1 MDAAGWLWGVV
12 TDDNGSLNAMRSAA
26 RLRLR
31 ALLLAPLLLLTLAA
45 CAPTVA
51 LQPAADATN
60 PKCADVIVHLPTSVA
75 TYPIRQT
82 DAQATSAWG
91 NPASVLLRCG
101 VPQTGPTADLCYSVK
116 GIDWV
121 EDSSRKPTYVYTTF
135 GRKPAVQVVIDSK
148 LTDGQG
154 TIILDALA
162 DAVGEIKQKKHVC
175 TTVIDPYKNAP
186 SPSPTPTP

>member
-1 MDAAGWLWGVV
+1 
-12 TDDNGSLNAMRSAA
+12 MRSAA

-45 CAPTVA
+45 CTPTVA
-51 LQPAADATN
+51 LEPAADATN
-60 PKCADVIVHLPTSVA
+60 PKCADVIVHLPTTVA
-75 TYPIRQT
+75 TYGIRQT

-91 NPASVLLRCG
+91 TPAAVLLRCG
-101 VPQTGPTADLCYSVK
+101 VKQTGPTADLCYSVK

-162 DAVGEIKQKKHVC
+162 SAVGEIKQNKHVC

-186 SPSPTPTP
+186 SPSPTPTPTPTP